1 MEPNNATRW
10 SDNCQLVKPN
20 RTFTETSFAGLRE
33 RAQAMVTLPYWG
45 EVLARFRSVRWT
57 IIGLFVGAMVLNYLS
72 RAILGVAAPTIMAE
86 QNISTAQYSWITGAF
101 QVGIML
107 QPVCGYLLDVIGLK
121 VGLALF
127 VGAWSLLTMAHGLA
141 TGWLGFAGL
150 RGALGVVE
158 GAAQPAG
165 MKVVAQWFPARER
178 GLAGGIYNIGASFG
192 ALFAPPLVAWSIYH
206 GDWRF
211 AFLVTGGLGLVW
223 LLPWMFW
230 YAPPSRQRAIHAE
243 ERDLIIAGQEAQL
256 ASKSGR
262 PVLRR
267 LLTRRNLWAIASAR
281 FLADPVWGM
290 LSLWMPLYLTKVRHF
305 DLTQIA
311 LFAWL
316 PFLAAD
322 LGCLFGPAI
331 AAWLQRRGMHLLDA
345 RRGAFTTGAVLMTGM
360 MFVTTVESPVAA
372 VALLC
377 LGGFAHQTLSV
388 TVITM
393 SSDLFPQEEVGTATG
408 VAGMGAN
415 LGVLIFTLVLGSLVD
430 QVGYQP
436 FFILLGV
443 VDLVGALLLWT
454 LIRKPA

>member
-1 MEPNNATRW
+1 MG
-10 SDNCQLVKPN
+10 K
-20 RTFTETSFAGLRE
+20 
-33 RAQAMVTLPYWG
+33 
-45 EVLARFRSVRWT
+45 FRSVRWT
-57 IIGLFVGAMVLNYLS
+57 VIGLFVGATILNYLS
-72 RAILGVAAPTIMAE
+72 RSILGVAAPTIMAE
-86 QNISTAQYSWITGAF
+86 QHISTAQYSWITGAF
-101 QVGIML
+101 QLGIML
-107 QPVCGYLLDVIGLK
+107 QPLCGYALDVIGLK

-127 VGAWSLLTMAHGLA
+127 VIAWSLLTMAHGLA

-150 RGALGVVE
+150 RGCLGLVE

-165 MKVVAQWFPARER
+165 MKLVAQWFPARER
-178 GLAGGIYNIGASFG
+178 GLAAGIYNIGASFG
-192 ALFAPPLVAWSIYH
+192 AVFAPPLVAWSVYN
-206 GDWRF
+206 GDWRL
-211 AFLVTGGLGLVW
+211 AFLITGGLGLAW
-223 LLPWMFW
+223 LIPWMFW
-230 YAPPSRQRAIHAE
+230 YAPPSRQRAIHEE
-243 ERDLIIAGQEAQL
+243 ERKLIQSGQEPQPAG
-256 ASKSGR
+256 AIDR
-262 PVLRR
+262 PVLRQ
-267 LLTRRNLWAIASAR
+267 LLRRRELWAIASAR

-322 LGCLFGPAI
+322 LGCLFGPAV
-331 AAWLQRRGMHLLDA
+331 AAGLHRRGLNLIDA
-345 RRGAFTTGAVLMTGM
+345 RRAAFTVGAALMTGM
-360 MFVTTVESPVAA
+360 MFVSAVESAALA

-388 TVITM
+388 SAITM
-393 SSDLFPQEEVGTATG
+393 SSDLFPQNEVGTATG
-408 VAGMGAN
+408 VAGMAAN

-443 VDLVGALLLWT
+443 VDLLGALLLWT

>member
-1 MEPNNATRW
+1 L
-10 SDNCQLVKPN
+10 SK
-20 RTFTETSFAGLRE
+20 
-33 RAQAMVTLPYWG
+33 
-45 EVLARFRSVRWT
+45 FRSIRWT

-86 QNISTAQYSWITGAF
+86 QNISTKEYSWITGTF

-107 QPVCGYLLDVIGLK
+107 QPVCGYILDIIGLK
-121 VGLALF
+121 AGLGLF
-127 VGAWSLLTMAHGLA
+127 VGLWSVLTMAHGLA
-141 TGWLGFAGL
+141 TGWMSFAGL
-150 RGALGVVE
+150 RGALGIVE

-192 ALFAPPLVAWSIYH
+192 AVFAPPLVAWAIYH
-206 GDWRF
+206 GDWRL
-211 AFLVTGGLGLVW
+211 AFLITGGLGFVW
-223 LLPWMFW
+223 LAPWLFW
-230 YAPPSRQRAIHAE
+230 YAPPSRQRAISDD
-243 ERDLIIAGQEAQL
+243 ERTLILSGQEQQAPGG
-256 ASKSGR
+256 AGK
-262 PVLRR
+262 PILRK
-267 LLTRRNLWAIASAR
+267 LLIRRNLWAIALAR

-322 LGCLFGPAI
+322 LGCLFGPAV
-331 AAWLQRRGMHLLDA
+331 AAFLHRRGMHLINA
-345 RRGAFTTGAVLMTGM
+345 RRTAFTVGALLMTGM
-360 MFVTTVESPVAA
+360 MFVTTVDNPVAA

-393 SSDLFPQEEVGTATG
+393 SSDLFPQQEVGTATG
-408 VAGMGAN
+408 VAGMAAN
-415 LGVLIFTLVLGSLVD
+415 LGVLIFTLALGSMVD
-430 QVGYQP
+430 KVGYQP
-436 FFILLGV
+436 FFVFLGI
-443 VDLVGALLLWT
+443 VDLVGAFLLWT
-454 LIRKPA
+454 MIRKPA